1 MATLNIIIGIP
12 GSGKSNYAK
21 KYLLTN
27 NSVYL
32 SSDDIRVELYGFED
46 QTHNDVVFETMKKR
60 TLNALKEGK
69 DVIYDATN
77 LNKKRRSGIINEAHK
92 LDAQVDAYLCCT
104 PINIILERNITRAE
118 RQLPWDKLVQMIQ
131 SIEPPMYY
139 EGFDNIYLIDG
150 GMYND
155 VYDYN
160 FLIKECSGYSQD
172 NPHHYETLEEHIK
185 AVTKKAED
193 LGEILKLR
201 NDAEILRQ
209 AARYHDFGK
218 LYTKSFNDKKGH
230 YAYYGHDKIS
240 TYLYLCHI
248 RKQNIIDELNRVR
261 LCDSHYQT
269 AALILNH
276 MEWYRREDMTPIKEL
291 FNDDDL
297 YYMLELLHEADLWGR
312 NENAKEVVE
321 W

>member
-1 MATLNIIIGIP
+1 MATLNIMIGIP

-21 KYLLTN
+21 KCLINDNTE
-27 NSVYL
+27 YL
-32 SSDDIRVELYGFED
+32 SSDGIRIELYGFED

-60 TLNALKEGK
+60 TLNALRDGK

-77 LNKKRRSGIINEAHK
+77 LSKKRRSGIISEARK
-92 LDAQVDAYLCCT
+92 LSAQINAYLCCT
-104 PINIILERNITRAE
+104 PINIILERNITRVE

-150 GMYND
+150 GIYND
-155 VYDYN
+155 IYDYN
-160 FLIKECSGYSQD
+160 FLIKECSGYNQD

-185 AVTKKAED
+185 AVTKKAES
-193 LGEILKLR
+193 LGETFYYIDAYIL
-201 NDAEILRQ
+201 IQ

-218 LYTKSFNDKKGH
+218 LYTKTFNDKKNH
-230 YAYYGHDKIS
+230 FVYYGHDKVS
-240 TYLYLCHI
+240 AYLFMCHV
-248 RKQNIIDELNRVR
+248 RKQQIIDELNRVR
-261 LCDSHYQT
+261 LSDSSYQIG
-269 AALILNH
+269 ALILNH
-276 MEWYRREDMTPIKEL
+276 MEWYRREDMTPIKEM

-312 NENAKEVVE
+312 NENAKEVTE